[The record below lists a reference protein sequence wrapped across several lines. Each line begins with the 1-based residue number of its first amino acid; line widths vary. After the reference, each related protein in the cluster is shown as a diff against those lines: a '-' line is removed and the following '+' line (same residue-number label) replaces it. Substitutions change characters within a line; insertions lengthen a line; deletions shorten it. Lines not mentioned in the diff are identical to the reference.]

1 MVFHCSGDHLVDY
14 GAEAKFFFEDNY
26 GDTMATLIFSNCLIC
41 RYIAGFKKENHQN
54 QQTYLSQSTFGG
66 AVLDWQI
73 LQLVEEARNKHN
85 NYGGVAF
92 VAKKER
98 KRVLP

>member
-1 MVFHCSGDHLVDY
+1 
-14 GAEAKFFFEDNY
+14 
-26 GDTMATLIFSNCLIC
+26 MATLIFSNCLIC
-41 RYIAGFKKENHQN
+41 RYIAGFKKKENHQN

-73 LQLVEEARNKHN
+73 QQLVEEARNKHN
-85 NYGGVAF
+85 NCGGVAF
-92 VAKKER
+92 VAKKEG